1 MSYRSERQF
10 QNLDTENNSQA
21 MPLKTLGKR
30 PSLDKSA
37 RVIDSQLGCWTEVGA
52 RSVIIET
59 LFGDYSYVVNDA
71 HIIYARI
78 GRFCSIASHVRINP
92 GNHPLGRAALHH
104 FTYRS
109 RQFGFGDDD
118 EQFFDWRRQ
127 SRVVLGH
134 DVWIG
139 HAAVIMPG
147 VTLGTGVAVGA
158 GAVVTKNVPPFTVVT
173 GIPAEPIRERFAKHI
188 QQALLRIGWW
198 DWEHDR
204 LHATLSD
211 FRRLDAAEF
220 VRKYDSAES

>member
-1 MSYRSERQF
+1 MRIKF
-10 QNLDTENNSQA
+10 
-21 MPLKTLGKR
+21 K
-30 PSLDKSA
+30 PSM
-37 RVIDSQLGCWTEVGA
+37 
-52 RSVIIET
+52 
-59 LFGDYSYVVNDA
+59 FGY
-71 HIIYARI
+71 
-78 GRFCSIASHVRINP
+78 
-92 GNHPLGRAALHH
+92 
-104 FTYRS
+104 
-109 RQFGFGDDD
+109 D

-173 GIPAEPIRERFAKHI
+173 GIPAKPIRERFAKHI

-198 DWEHDR
+198 NWEHDR